1 MNIGGGKERSE
12 RMLLAKVENGKNM
25 MSADSVRFLVL
36 HCSASRCN
44 EDYSV
49 EQLRRDHKARGFYD
63 IGYHFYIRKDGTMT
77 QHRKL
82 LEVGA
87 HARPYNRCSIGIC
100 YEGGLDEQGKPC
112 NTMTTEQE
120 TRLIDLFRNL
130 KILFPKAK
138 IVGHRD
144 LPGTTPKECR
154 VWMLEAGLPDTAL
167 INSYNSFWL
176 ALLAKGV
183 YHDTSLQSASDLLLQ
198 NQFLLHILH
207 FLPWL
212 RRRPLQ

>member
-1 MNIGGGKERSE
+1 MIKDTFPKIIGEEKVRSE
-12 RMLLAKVENGKNM
+12 RTLLAGVEAGKYM
-25 MSADSVRFLVL
+25 KSADSVRFLVL
-36 HCSASRCN
+36 HCSATRRNQDS
-44 EDYSV
+44 SV
-49 EQLRRDHKARGFYD
+49 EQLRRDQKARGFYD

-130 KILFPKAK
+130 KILFPKVRIFYK
-138 IVGHRD
+138 
-144 LPGTTPKECR
+144 
-154 VWMLEAGLPDTAL
+154 
-167 INSYNSFWL
+167 
-176 ALLAKGV
+176 
-183 YHDTSLQSASDLLLQ
+183 
-198 NQFLLHILH
+198 
-207 FLPWL
+207 
-212 RRRPLQ
+212 

>member
-1 MNIGGGKERSE
+1 MNIGGEKVRSE
-12 RMLLAKVENGKNM
+12 RMLLAKVEDGKNM
-25 MSADSVRFLVL
+25 MSADSIKFLVL
-36 HCSASRCN
+36 HCSASRCDQ
-44 EDYSV
+44 DYSV

-100 YEGGLDEQGKPC
+100 YEGGLDEHGKPY
-112 NTMTTEQE
+112 NTMTAEQE
-120 TRLIDLFRNL
+120 TRLVDLFRNL

-144 LPGTTPKECR
+144 LSGTTSKECPC
-154 VWMLEAGLPDTAL
+154 LDAGSWAARHRLD
-167 INSYNSFWL
+167 
-176 ALLAKGV
+176 
-183 YHDTSLQSASDLLLQ
+183 
-198 NQFLLHILH
+198 
-207 FLPWL
+207 
-212 RRRPLQ
+212 

>member
-1 MNIGGGKERSE
+1 
-12 RMLLAKVENGKNM
+12 
-25 MSADSVRFLVL
+25 MSANDIKYLVL

-77 QHRKL
+77 QHRML

-87 HARPYNRCSIGIC
+87 HARPYNRCPSGVC
-100 YEGGLDEQGKPC
+100 YEGGRDEQGKAW
-112 NTMTTEQE
+112 NAMTTEQE

-130 KILFPKAK
+130 KILFAKAK

-144 LPGTTPKECR
+144 LPGTTPKECPC
-154 VWMLEAGLPDTAL
+154 LDAGSCAARHRLD
-167 INSYNSFWL
+167 
-176 ALLAKGV
+176 
-183 YHDTSLQSASDLLLQ
+183 
-198 NQFLLHILH
+198 
-207 FLPWL
+207 
-212 RRRPLQ
+212 

>member
-1 MNIGGGKERSE
+1 MRQSQY
-12 RMLLAKVENGKNM
+12 
-25 MSADSVRFLVL
+25 MSAEDIKYLVL
-36 HCSASRCN
+36 HCSATRRN
-44 EDYSV
+44 QDYSV

-100 YEGGLDEQGKPC
+100 YEGGLDEQGRPC
-112 NTMTTEQE
+112 NTMTAEQE
-120 TRLIDLFRNL
+120 TRLVDLFRNL

-144 LPGTTPKECR
+144 LPGTTPKECPCLDAGSWA
-154 VWMLEAGLPDTAL
+154 VQHHLE
-167 INSYNSFWL
+167 
-176 ALLAKGV
+176 
-183 YHDTSLQSASDLLLQ
+183 
-198 NQFLLHILH
+198 
-207 FLPWL
+207 
-212 RRRPLQ
+212 

>member
-1 MNIGGGKERSE
+1 MTKDTFPMNIGGGKVRPE

-44 EDYSV
+44 QDYSV
-49 EQLRRDHKARGFYD
+49 ELLRRDHKARGFYD

-77 QHRKL
+77 QHRML

-144 LPGTTPKECR
+144 LPGTTPKECPC
-154 VWMLEAGLPDTAL
+154 LDAGSWAAHHHLD
-167 INSYNSFWL
+167 
-176 ALLAKGV
+176 
-183 YHDTSLQSASDLLLQ
+183 
-198 NQFLLHILH
+198 
-207 FLPWL
+207 
-212 RRRPLQ
+212 

>member
-1 MNIGGGKERSE
+1 MNIGEEKVRSE
-12 RMLLAKVENGKNM
+12 RTLLAGVEDGKNM

-44 EDYSV
+44 QDYSV

-112 NTMTTEQE
+112 NTLNSLQFERIKE
-120 TRLIDLFRNL
+120 LLVVL
-130 KILFPKAK
+130 KRLFPKAE

-144 LPGTTPKECR
+144 LPGTSPKECPCF
-154 VWMLEAGLPDTAL
+154 EAKEVFC
-167 INSYNSFWL
+167 I
-176 ALLAKGV
+176 
-183 YHDTSLQSASDLLLQ
+183 
-198 NQFLLHILH
+198 
-207 FLPWL
+207 
-212 RRRPLQ
+212 

>member
-1 MNIGGGKERSE
+1 MTKDTFPMNIGGGKVRSE

-25 MSADSVRFLVL
+25 MSAESVIFLVL

-44 EDYSV
+44 QDYSV

-144 LPGTTPKECR
+144 LPGTTPKECPCLDAESWAAR
-154 VWMLEAGLPDTAL
+154 HRLD
-167 INSYNSFWL
+167 
-176 ALLAKGV
+176 
-183 YHDTSLQSASDLLLQ
+183 
-198 NQFLLHILH
+198 
-207 FLPWL
+207 
-212 RRRPLQ
+212 

>member
-1 MNIGGGKERSE
+1 MTKDTFPMNIGGEKVRSE
-12 RMLLAKVENGKNM
+12 RMLLAKVEDGKNM
-25 MSADSVRFLVL
+25 MSADSIKFLVL
-36 HCSASRCN
+36 HCSASRCDQ
-44 EDYSV
+44 DYSV

-100 YEGGLDEQGKPC
+100 YEGGLDEHGKPY
-112 NTMTTEQE
+112 NTMTAEQE
-120 TRLIDLFRNL
+120 TRLVDLFRNL

-144 LPGTTPKECR
+144 LPGTTPKECPGFDAGS
-154 VWMLEAGLPDTAL
+154 WALQHQLE
-167 INSYNSFWL
+167 
-176 ALLAKGV
+176 
-183 YHDTSLQSASDLLLQ
+183 
-198 NQFLLHILH
+198 
-207 FLPWL
+207 
-212 RRRPLQ
+212 

>member
-1 MNIGGGKERSE
+1 MTKDTFPMNIGGGKVRSE
-12 RMLLAKVENGKNM
+12 RMLLAKEENGKNM

-44 EDYSV
+44 QDYSV
-49 EQLRRDHKARGFYD
+49 ELLRRDHKARGFYD

-112 NTMTTEQE
+112 NTMTTEQKK
-120 TRLIDLFRNL
+120 RLIDLFRNL

-144 LPGTTPKECR
+144 LPGTTPKECPCLDAVSWAAR
-154 VWMLEAGLPDTAL
+154 HRLD
-167 INSYNSFWL
+167 
-176 ALLAKGV
+176 
-183 YHDTSLQSASDLLLQ
+183 
-198 NQFLLHILH
+198 
-207 FLPWL
+207 
-212 RRRPLQ
+212 

>member
-1 MNIGGGKERSE
+1 
-12 RMLLAKVENGKNM
+12 
-25 MSADSVRFLVL
+25 MSANDIKYLVL

-44 EDYSV
+44 QDYSV

-77 QHRKL
+77 QHRML

-87 HARPYNRCSIGIC
+87 HARPYNRCSIAIC

-144 LPGTTPKECR
+144 LPGTTPKECPCLDA
-154 VWMLEAGLPDTAL
+154 VSWAAHHHLD
-167 INSYNSFWL
+167 
-176 ALLAKGV
+176 
-183 YHDTSLQSASDLLLQ
+183 
-198 NQFLLHILH
+198 
-207 FLPWL
+207 
-212 RRRPLQ
+212 

>member
-1 MNIGGGKERSE
+1 MTKDTLPMNIGGGKVRSE

-44 EDYSV
+44 QDYSV

-63 IGYHFYIRKDGTMT
+63 IGYHFYIRKDGTMK
-77 QHRKL
+77 QDRKL

-87 HARPYNRCSIGIC
+87 HAKPYNRCSIGIC

-144 LPGTTPKECR
+144 LPGTTPKECPC
-154 VWMLEAGLPDTAL
+154 LDAGSWAAHHHLD
-167 INSYNSFWL
+167 
-176 ALLAKGV
+176 
-183 YHDTSLQSASDLLLQ
+183 
-198 NQFLLHILH
+198 
-207 FLPWL
+207 
-212 RRRPLQ
+212 